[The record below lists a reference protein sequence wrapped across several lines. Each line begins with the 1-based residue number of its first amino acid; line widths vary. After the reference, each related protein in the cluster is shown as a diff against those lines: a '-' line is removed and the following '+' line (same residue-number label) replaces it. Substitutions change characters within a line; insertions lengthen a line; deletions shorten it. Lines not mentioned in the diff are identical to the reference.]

1 MHIINITQ
9 LVQMVKMS
17 AQWNL
22 GRIMY
27 SFQQAMKKI
36 LCKTF
41 FQELVTCKKSN
52 YSNYQCRR
60 IATLLIP
67 KFPVKY
73 IYVLY
78 DQLHLW

>member
-1 MHIINITQ
+1 MHIINIIQ

-27 SFQQAMKKI
+27 SFQQAMKKN

-41 FQELVTCKKSN
+41 FSRTSN
-52 YSNYQCRR
+52 MQ
-60 IATLLIP
+60 
-67 KFPVKY
+67 KE
-73 IYVLY
+73 
-78 DQLHLW
+78 